1 MKFSL
6 GKGKLEISNVFCS
19 NKGVSLYGYRNIMWF
34 TLDGQVSS
42 TAYMEGNMKIWNVV
56 PL

>member
-42 TAYMEGNMKIWNVV
+42 TAYMEGNMKIWNVL